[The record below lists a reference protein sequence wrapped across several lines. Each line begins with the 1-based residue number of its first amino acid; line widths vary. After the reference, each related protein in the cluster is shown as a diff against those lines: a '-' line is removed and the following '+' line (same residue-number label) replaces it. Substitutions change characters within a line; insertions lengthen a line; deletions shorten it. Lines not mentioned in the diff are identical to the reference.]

1 MAKKPIVQG
10 GVENYLGKQPQVVA
24 PRKWQSSPDAPP
36 TELAYITKAEKDLIL
51 KKDIHGSLSKGPN
64 IGPSGIMSLD
74 SFGDIGGAGAGGA
87 DTEASGGAKEGASF
101 SGRGPSETRSAFEAR
116 KRNQREIVQKAEDRQ
131 ADRLDYNARKNI
143 SNFKSKKGPFGIGSL
158 FSTLLG
164 FVNPF
169 LGLAS
174 RAFTGIPGLA
184 TQTFNTFKNSPTLVD
199 FISNMRNQN
208 PTGVNV
214 DEDDDT
220 TLLDQVSPDLP
231 FAKTYLQ
238 SLQQNTTV
246 PLSKPNRNLNVNLL
260 AQPSYNLDGTVRS
273 DSTGYLDNFDPSTGQ
288 FDNDD
293 FGLGG
298 ITKTQQFDESPYG
311 RIGNYDEIQ

>member
-1 MAKKPIVQG
+1 MAKKPVVQG

-64 IGPSGIMSLD
+64 MGPSGIMSLD
-74 SFGDIGGAGAGGA
+74 SFGDIGGAGASGG
-87 DTEASGGAKEGASF
+87 DTEASGGAKEGAGF
-101 SGRGPSETRSAFEAR
+101 SGRGPGETKSQFDSRV
-116 KRNQREIVQKAEDRQ
+116 RNQQEIMQKAEQRQ
-131 ADRLDYNARKNI
+131 AERLGYRERRNI
-143 SNFKSKKGPFGIGSL
+143 ANFRSRRGPFGLGSL
-158 FSTLLG
+158 FSTALG
-164 FVNPF
+164 FINPF

-174 RAFTGIPGLA
+174 RAITGIPGLA
-184 TQTFNTFKNSPTLVD
+184 TRTFNTFKDSPTLVD
-199 FISNMRNQN
+199 FYNNMKNQN
-208 PTGVNV
+208 PNRINV
-214 DEDDDT
+214 DDDDDT

-238 SLQQNTTV
+238 SLQPTAVNVTGTNYPGANQNLMTTGV
-246 PLSKPNRNLNVNLL
+246 QEGPYSNMT
-260 AQPSYNLDGTVRS
+260 D
-273 DSTGYLDNFDPSTGQ
+273 YLETNT
-288 FDNDD
+288 
-293 FGLGG
+293 GG